1 MNQKILLRIARWTL
15 RVFLFVLGV
24 GTVMTGWG
32 QLQDPASAEMGI
44 LLMAAG
50 ILLPGAEWIFY
61 LLEEVEKRL
70 K

>member
-44 LLMAAG
+44 LLMAA
-50 ILLPGAEWIFY
+50 IVSAETS
-61 LLEEVEKRL
+61 
-70 K
+70 